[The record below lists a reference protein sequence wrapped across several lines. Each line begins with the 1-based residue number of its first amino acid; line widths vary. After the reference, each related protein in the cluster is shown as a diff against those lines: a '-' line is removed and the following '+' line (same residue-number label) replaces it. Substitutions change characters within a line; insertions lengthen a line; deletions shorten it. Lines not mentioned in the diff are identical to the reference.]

1 MKLVKPAIFFLALF
15 AAVNSFGQPTKIV
28 LSKDQKFK
36 VETTT
41 KVNTTAEVMGQSMET
56 TADNKTTTLMEV
68 TDIDKDE
75 IKFKSTITQ
84 MVVNTS
90 AMGQEMSFDS
100 DKNDN
105 SGPMADMLSPKIN
118 KAKKIVI
125 DPKGNVI
132 KQEGDETDEEQLAM
146 MGLQGG
152 NDAVIELYVAE
163 LIGRELKAGDVV
175 PALVTIT
182 KEKLNIRDSGSYT
195 VTSVENDVASLSYS
209 GTQVMTTT
217 LEQMGMEMQMN
228 SNNTVKTELQMDINT
243 GLVLVRATV
252 LDMNGTV
259 DAGGMQIPITGKT
272 ITTAKITLL
281 Q

>member
-272 ITTAKITLL
+272 ITTAKITLV

>member
-105 SGPMADMLSPKIN
+105 SGPMADLLSPKMN
-118 KAKKIVI
+118 KQRKIVI

-132 KQEGDETDEEQLAM
+132 KREGDETDEEQLAM

-195 VTSVENDVASLSYS
+195 VTSVENGVASLSYS

-243 GLVLVRATV
+243 GLVLLRATV

-272 ITTAKITLL
+272 ITTAKITMV

>member
-56 TADNKTTTLMEV
+56 TADNKITTLMEV

-105 SGPMADMLSPKIN
+105 SGPMADLLSPKMN
-118 KAKKIVI
+118 KQRKIVI
-125 DPKGNVI
+125 DLKGNVI
-132 KQEGDETDEEQLAM
+132 KQEGDETDEGQLAM

-195 VTSVENDVASLSYS
+195 VTSVENGVASLSYS

-228 SNNTVKTELQMDINT
+228 SNNTVKTELQMDVNT

-259 DAGGMQIPITGKT
+259 DAGGMQIPLTGKT
-272 ITTAKITLL
+272 ITTAKITLV